1 MNQTGC
7 CRWYNNQLLATFS
20 NLFFSLLMF
29 VFLEGQWD
37 VSSGYKGLTF
47 SPVWLL
53 SIQLRLRWL
62 MFSRAYWLTPPGS
75 KHFPV
80 CPSWYCGMFCISL
93 DVKCEVCCISLIWSL
108 PPPVVT
114 SVMAHQS
121 QLGQFHLLSLKVS
134 RERYCGTHLNLG
146 RESYCVTM
154 LHIPTLIRS
163 ATVVTVSTFATW
175 YIHSDHW
182 SVWSSW

>member
-1 MNQTGC
+1 MFPLDIRDLRSLRFDC
-7 CRWYNNQLLATFS
+7 LVFS
-20 NLFFSLLMF
+20 SDW
-29 VFLEGQWD
+29 GGWC
-37 VSSGYKGLTF
+37 
-47 SPVWLL
+47 SPVHTDLHRQVANCCW
-53 SIQLRLRWL
+53 
-62 MFSRAYWLTPPGS
+62 
-75 KHFPV
+75 
-80 CPSWYCGMFCISL
+80 SWYSGMFCISL

-121 QLGQFHLLSLKVS
+121 QLEQFHLLSLKVS